1 MPIASN
7 VVARNKY
14 VNIRLVDYSISYYS
28 ASVQTEILNLPDTL
42 AARYVVLTRRMLALG
57 PNLGEPHTKAFGDG
71 LFELRLKGAEG
82 IARVFYGTLVSRR
95 IVILHSFVKKSQKTP
110 RRELEIAERRLKE
123 VKDGNA

>member
-1 MPIASN
+1 MPVASN
-7 VVARNKY
+7 IGARNKY
-14 VNIRLVDYSISYYS
+14 VIIRLVDYSISYYS

-95 IVILHSFVKKSQKTP
+95 IVILHSFIKKSQKTP

-123 VKDGNA
+123 VKDGHA